1 VPDDL
6 ASVRLTRRYHAD
18 PAEVWAAL
26 TDRDALP
33 RWLGADHAPTWAA
46 AEVREVEPER
56 VLELDW
62 RHRDEEPSILRVELS
77 RDGETTVLV
86 LDHRRLDAKVCMRYM
101 RVWTDSLELFDRDVV
116 A

>member
-1 VPDDL
+1 
-6 ASVRLTRRYHAD
+6 
-18 PAEVWAAL
+18 
-26 TDRDALP
+26 
-33 RWLGADHAPTWAA
+33 
-46 AEVREVEPER
+46 VREVEPER
-56 VLELDW
+56 LLELDW